1 MTSFGTRQDRAAQLV
16 AKGGIHVDG
25 DTIKVP
31 SAGGDRLYTV
41 RLVEGRIT
49 CNCEDSRRGH
59 ECKHCR
65 AAALF
70 VAQQEMS
77 KV

>member
-49 CNCEDSRRGH
+49 CNCADYANRQKP
-59 ECKHCR
+59 CKHVLSAQLF
-65 AAALF
+65 AA
-70 VAQQEMS
+70 QRSE
-77 KV
+77 K